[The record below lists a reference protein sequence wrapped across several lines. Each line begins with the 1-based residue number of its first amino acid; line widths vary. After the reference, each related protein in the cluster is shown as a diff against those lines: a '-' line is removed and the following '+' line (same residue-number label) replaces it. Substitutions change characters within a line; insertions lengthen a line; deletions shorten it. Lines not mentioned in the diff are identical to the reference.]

1 MGPKSYK
8 CYYSHSFVT
17 DIQKL
22 KEIAQLRD
30 SGILTDEEFEN
41 EKQKILNGGHT
52 SHGKSHLHSPSY
64 NDSVHTKRN
73 NYVPPSSNNEYRSDQ
88 GNPKIPW
95 IIGGIAAVFILLIII
110 FSLGGSSSTA
120 TVTYSGCWSGA
131 FSDGDLNIVSI
142 DGCGN
147 ESFNCGPGG
156 YCGINAQKQ
165 DDSSAR
171 LCVSVGS
178 NEACTTAE
186 YGIASV

>member
-1 MGPKSYK
+1 M
-8 CYYSHSFVT
+8 T

-22 KEIAQLRD
+22 KELAQLRD
-30 SGILTDEEFEN
+30 SGVLTEEEFEN
-41 EKQKILNGGHT
+41 EKHKILN
-52 SHGKSHLHSPSY
+52 
-64 NDSVHTKRN
+64 N
-73 NYVPPSSNNEYRSDQ
+73 NHIPSSPISQPKYGIDHRNSNLPPTIDQ
-88 GNPKIPW
+88 DKEKSWAIW
-95 IIGGIAAVFILLIII
+95 GGIVFVILLLIVV
-110 FSLGGSSSTA
+110 FSFGDSSSTA

-131 FSDGDLNIVSI
+131 FSDGDLNIISI

-147 ESFNCGPGG
+147 ESFDCGSGG